1 MKIIFLN
8 YSSINLLPPNNF
20 FKIEEEKNWKKE
32 RKMKRVIYFK
42 ITLRPFNFFF
52 RLQISVILRSGWF
65 LPNESKNWQVMPG
78 PWFCEFGDTGLM
90 VDDRVSDV
98 DRTSSSPREPAVPRW
113 RASRGLWSVRRV
125 FQFSRTPVSESGTR
139 FPWLISRSW
148 SLHVFTIFFGIWF
161 LKHFC
166 RLYFSC
172 QFLKMSKI

>member
-78 PWFCEFGDTGLM
+78 PWFCEFGDTGLLA
-90 VDDRVSDV
+90 DDRVSDV

-148 SLHVFTIFFGIWF
+148 SLHVFTIFF
-161 LKHFC
+161 
-166 RLYFSC
+166 LYLIFKT
-172 QFLKMSKI
+172 LL

>member
-1 MKIIFLN
+1 MKIIFFN
-8 YSSINLLPPNNF
+8 YSSINLLPPNIF
-20 FKIEEEKNWKKE
+20 FKNRRRKKLKE
-32 RKMKRVIYFK
+32 RKKNEACNLFWYNSQTIQ
-42 ITLRPFNFFF
+42 FFF
-52 RLQISVILRSGWF
+52 RLQISVTLRSGWF

-90 VDDRVSDV
+90 ADDRVSDV

-148 SLHVFTIFFGIWF
+148 SLHVFTIFWVSDF
-161 LKHFC
+161 LNTSVGCTFHASF
-166 RLYFSC
+166 
-172 QFLKMSKI
+172 

>member
-8 YSSINLLPPNNF
+8 YSSINLLPPNIF
-20 FKIEEEKNWKKE
+20 FKNRRRKKLKE
-32 RKMKRVIYFK
+32 RKKNEACNLFWYYSQTIQ
-42 ITLRPFNFFF
+42 FFF
-52 RLQISVILRSGWF
+52 RLQISVILRSCWF

-90 VDDRVSDV
+90 ADDRVSDV

-148 SLHVFTIFFGIWF
+148 SLHVFTIFLVSDF
-161 LKHFC
+161 LNTSVGCTFHASF
-166 RLYFSC
+166 
-172 QFLKMSKI
+172 

>member
-8 YSSINLLPPNNF
+8 YSSINLLPQNIFF

-42 ITLRPFNFFF
+42 ITLRAFNFFF
-52 RLQISVILRSGWF
+52 VYRLALFCGLADFCQTNQKIDRSCLAPDSASLETRGWW
-65 LPNESKNWQVMPG
+65 L
-78 PWFCEFGDTGLM
+78 DH
-90 VDDRVSDV
+90 VSDV

-148 SLHVFTIFFGIWF
+148 SLHVFTIFLVSDF
-161 LKHFC
+161 LNTSVGCTFHASF
-166 RLYFSC
+166 
-172 QFLKMSKI
+172 